1 MLKEALIGSTG
12 PISDNQFKLAL
23 DMATLDIKANRY
35 MFNKR
40 TSLREAVRISGM
52 CLHVLQTRILYTD

>member
-1 MLKEALIGSTG
+1 MIKQAIKNITGDITEAELKAV
-12 PISDNQFKLAL
+12 L

-40 TSLREAVRISGM
+40 TSLKEVIKITGI
-52 CLHVLQTRILYTD
+52 CITVLRGST